1 MPKFIERFPEINS
14 GFMKGCVGILQNLF
28 AILAIKG
35 VLTPPSPPFVFSSA
49 SACRLLTALLELG
62 ALIGSL
68 IAGFSADK
76 FSRKVTLG
84 LGIFFF
90 VVGSVIQS
98 QSSASHPHSPSL
110 FPPLSPSVWT
120 DGFVLRNFVFSSR
133 FLRLWYPRRWTN
145 SQSSLTLTP
154 L

>member
-14 GFMKGCVGILQNLF
+14 GFMKGCVGSFQNLF
-28 AILAIKG
+28 AIFAIKG
-35 VLTPPSPPFVFSSA
+35 LLTHPSTPCVFSSA
-49 SACRLLTALLELG
+49 STCRLLTALLELG

-98 QSSASHPHSPSL
+98 QFSASPPHPPSPPPSL
-110 FPPLSPSVWT
+110 S
-120 DGFVLRNFVFSSR
+120 
-133 FLRLWYPRRWTN
+133 PRR
-145 SQSSLTLTP
+145 SG
-154 L
+154 